1 MVSGIFFN
9 ESPIKNGFDHMLALE
24 ALFQSVLHG
33 VAFDEVISLPDAFL
47 NGFNVHEK
55 ESSLDG

>member
-1 MVSGIFFN
+1 
-9 ESPIKNGFDHMLALE
+9 
-24 ALFQSVLHG
+24 VLHG